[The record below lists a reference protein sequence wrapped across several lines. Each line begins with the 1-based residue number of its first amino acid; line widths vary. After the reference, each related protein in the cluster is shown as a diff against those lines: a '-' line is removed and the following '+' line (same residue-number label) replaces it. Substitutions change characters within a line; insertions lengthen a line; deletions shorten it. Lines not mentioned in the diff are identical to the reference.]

1 MFFSHASQLN
11 IFFFDSDPSMCA
23 FAHCD
28 EHIHEMIPVYSQ
40 ILSNAHHILDPE
52 GEIIEHIKPLD
63 PGFPNVQ
70 MEVCVAWA
78 KDAES
83 NYQWLHDL
91 WFWMNKEYW
100 YRFDGMHEDWNTL
113 YNKLSHTPQN
123 IPDSNFTSPSSLV
136 PEEFK
141 ETKLEDD
148 LQNTIAGYRNFYR
161 WWVDNNDCKWS
172 APEGATRTAPDW
184 IIRTEE
190 TIDANV

>member
-70 MEVCVAWA
+70 MEVQVAWA

-161 WWVDNNDCKWS
+161 WWVDTNDCKWS

-184 IIRTEE
+184 IIRAEE

>member
-11 IFFFDSDPSMCA
+11 IFFFDRDPSMCA

-70 MEVCVAWA
+70 MEVQVAWA

-100 YRFDGMHEDWNTL
+100 YRFDGMHDDWN
-113 YNKLSHTPQN
+113 N
-123 IPDSNFTSPSSLV
+123 
-136 PEEFK
+136 
-141 ETKLEDD
+141 
-148 LQNTIAGYRNFYR
+148 
-161 WWVDNNDCKWS
+161 
-172 APEGATRTAPDW
+172 
-184 IIRTEE
+184 
-190 TIDANV
+190 

>member
-40 ILSNAHHILDPE
+40 ILSNAHHILDSE

-70 MEVCVAWA
+70 MEVQVAWA
-78 KDAES
+78 KDVSA

>member
-1 MFFSHASQLN
+1 MFFSHVSQLN
-11 IFFFDSDPSMCA
+11 IFFFDRDPSMCA

-52 GEIIEHIKPLD
+52 GEIIEHIKPLA

-70 MEVCVAWA
+70 MEVQVAWA

>member
-11 IFFFDSDPSMCA
+11 IFFFDRDPSMCA

-28 EHIHEMIPVYSQ
+28 DHIHEMIPVYSQ

-161 WWVDNNDCKWS
+161 WWVDTNDCEWS

-184 IIRTEE
+184 ILRSEE
-190 TIDANV
+190 TINANV

>member
-1 MFFSHASQLN
+1 
-11 IFFFDSDPSMCA
+11 
-23 FAHCD
+23 
-28 EHIHEMIPVYSQ
+28 
-40 ILSNAHHILDPE
+40 
-52 GEIIEHIKPLD
+52 
-63 PGFPNVQ
+63 
-70 MEVCVAWA
+70 MEVQVAWA

>member
-11 IFFFDSDPSMCA
+11 IFFFDRDPAMCA

-28 EHIHEMIPVYSQ
+28 EHIHEMIPVYTQ

-52 GEIIEHIKPLD
+52 GEITEHIKPLD

-70 MEVCVAWA
+70 MEVQVAWA

-100 YRFDGMHEDWNTL
+100 YRFDGMHEDWNTM
-113 YNKLSHTPQN
+113 YNKLSHTPNN
-123 IPDSNFTSPSSLV
+123 IPDSNFTSPPPLV

-161 WWVDNNDCKWS
+161 WWVDNNDCEWS

-184 IIRTEE
+184 IIREEE

>member
-1 MFFSHASQLN
+1 MFFNHASQLN
-11 IFFFDSDPSMCA
+11 IFFLDRDPAMCA

-28 EHIHEMIPVYSQ
+28 DHIREMIPVYSQ
-40 ILSNAHHILDPE
+40 ILSNVHHILDPE
-52 GEIIEHIKPLD
+52 GEITEHIKPLD

-70 MEVCVAWA
+70 MEVQVAWA

-100 YRFDGMHEDWNTL
+100 YRFDGMHDDWNTM
-113 YNKLSHTPQN
+113 YNKLSHIPKN
-123 IPDSNFTSPSSLV
+123 IPKGDFVSPSPLV

-161 WWVDNNDCKWS
+161 WWVDNNDCEWS
-172 APEGATRTAPDW
+172 APEGATRTAPNW
-184 IIRTEE
+184 IIRAEE
-190 TIDANV
+190 AIDANV

>member
-11 IFFFDSDPSMCA
+11 IFFFDRDPAMCA

-28 EHIHEMIPVYSQ
+28 DHIHEMIPVYSQ

-52 GEIIEHIKPLD
+52 GEITEHIKPLD

-70 MEVCVAWA
+70 MEVQVAWT

-100 YRFDGMHEDWNTL
+100 YRFDEMHDDWSDY
-113 YNKLSHTPQN
+113 YNKFSHIPQN
-123 IPDSNFTSPSSLV
+123 ITKGDLNPPPALV

-141 ETKLEDD
+141 EDQLEDD
-148 LQNTIAGYRNFYR
+148 FQNVIAGYRKFYR
-161 WWVDNNDCKWS
+161 WWIDNND
-172 APEGATRTAPDW
+172 
-184 IIRTEE
+184 
-190 TIDANV
+190 

>member
-70 MEVCVAWA
+70 MEVQVAWV
-78 KDAES
+78 KDNDG

-100 YRFDGMHEDWNTL
+100 YRFDSMHDDWNDY
-113 YNKLSHTPQN
+113 YNKFSHIPQN
-123 IPDSNFTSPSSLV
+123 ITKGDMTSPPSLV
-136 PEEFK
+136 PDDLK
-141 ETKLEDD
+141 ETQLEDD
-148 LQNTIAGYRNFYR
+148 FQNTVGSYRNFYK
-161 WWVDNNDCKWS
+161 WWVDNNECVWS
-172 APEGATRTAPDW
+172 SPEEGTRTRPDW
-184 IIRTEE
+184 I
-190 TIDANV
+190 V

>member
-70 MEVCVAWA
+70 MEVQVAWA

-113 YNKLSHTPQN
+113 YNKLCHTPQN

-148 LQNTIAGYRNFYR
+148 
-161 WWVDNNDCKWS
+161 
-172 APEGATRTAPDW
+172 
-184 IIRTEE
+184 
-190 TIDANV
+190 

>member
-11 IFFFDSDPSMCA
+11 IFFFDSDLSMCA

-70 MEVCVAWA
+70 MEVQVAWA

-172 APEGATRTAPDW
+172 APEGATRSAPDW

>member
-70 MEVCVAWA
+70 MEVQVAWA

-123 IPDSNFTSPSSLV
+123 IPDSNFTSPPPLV

-148 LQNTIAGYRNFYR
+148 LQNTIAVYRNFYR
-161 WWVDNNDCKWS
+161 WWVDTNDCKWS

-184 IIRTEE
+184 IIRAEE

>member
-1 MFFSHASQLN
+1 MFFNHASQLN
-11 IFFFDSDPSMCA
+11 IFFLDRDPAMCA

-28 EHIHEMIPVYSQ
+28 DHIHEMIPVYSQ
-40 ILSNAHHILDPE
+40 IQSNSHHILDPE

-70 MEVCVAWA
+70 MEVQVAWA

-123 IPDSNFTSPSSLV
+123 NPDSNFTSPSSLV

>member
-11 IFFFDSDPSMCA
+11 IFFFDRDPAMCA

-28 EHIHEMIPVYSQ
+28 DHIHEMIPVYSQ

-52 GEIIEHIKPLD
+52 GEITEHIKPLD

-70 MEVCVAWA
+70 MEVQVAWA

-91 WFWMNKEYW
+91 WFLMNKEYW
-100 YRFDGMHEDWNTL
+100 YRFDGMHDDWNTL

-123 IPDSNFTSPSSLV
+123 IPDSNFTSPSPLV

-161 WWVDNNDCKWS
+161 WWVDNNDCEWS
-172 APEGATRTAPDW
+172 APEGATRTAPYW
-184 IIRTEE
+184 IISTEE

>member
-11 IFFFDSDPSMCA
+11 IFFLDKNPQMCA

-28 EHIHEMIPVYSQ
+28 DHIREMIPVYSQ

-52 GEIIEHIKPLD
+52 GDIIEHIKPLD
-63 PGFPNVQ
+63 PSYPNVQ
-70 MEVCVAWA
+70 MEVQVAWV
-78 KDAES
+78 KDNRG

-100 YRFDGMHEDWNTL
+100 YRFDGMHDDWNTL

-123 IPDSNFTSPSSLV
+123 IPDSNFTSPSPLV

-141 ETKLEDD
+141 EDQLEDD
-148 LQNTIAGYRNFYR
+148 FQNVIAGYRKFYR
-161 WWVDNNDCKWS
+161 WWVDNNDCEWS

-184 IIRTEE
+184 IIREEE